1 MARRVAPVAIV
12 RWMTEEVLTTVLRR
26 RAERP
31 ERAPGEHARPGAG
44 VAVILVLL
52 GIVALASRAPLSRPR
67 FAGPSAGAAPPVGPP
82 PAAVEV
88 LILAA
93 GIGLFG
99 LFIYAR
105 LHTPTPR
112 KPPGRHRPFTIP
124 WLIRIV
130 AMAWP
135 AVIAIVLLA
144 AVLSGTHRRA
154 PARRGPTLAG
164 LRTHHGARSSTA
176 GAAFDLPA
184 WAQIAIVAIVAA
196 GGLLLIAWLLTRR
209 RPGRASA
216 APADA
221 VRAAVDASL
230 EDLRVEPDARS
241 AVIAAYARMES
252 TLAALGLG
260 RRAAEA
266 PREYLARALVSLELS
281 ADPPRILTDLF
292 ERARFSLRRIDAP
305 LRDEAI
311 AALLELRREL
321 EAVD

>member
-1 MARRVAPVAIV
+1 V
-12 RWMTEEVLTTVLRR
+12 
-26 RAERP
+26 
-31 ERAPGEHARPGAG
+31 
-44 VAVILVLL
+44 
-52 GIVALASRAPLSRPR
+52 
-67 FAGPSAGAAPPVGPP
+67 
-82 PAAVEV
+82 
-88 LILAA
+88 
-93 GIGLFG
+93 
-99 LFIYAR
+99 
-105 LHTPTPR
+105 
-112 KPPGRHRPFTIP
+112 
-124 WLIRIV
+124 
-130 AMAWP
+130 
-135 AVIAIVLLA
+135 
-144 AVLSGTHRRA
+144 
-154 PARRGPTLAG
+154 
-164 LRTHHGARSSTA
+164 
-176 GAAFDLPA
+176 
-184 WAQIAIVAIVAA
+184 
-196 GGLLLIAWLLTRR
+196 LTRR

-241 AVIAAYARMES
+241 AVLAAYTRMES

-281 ADPPRILTDLF
+281 ADPPSILTDLF